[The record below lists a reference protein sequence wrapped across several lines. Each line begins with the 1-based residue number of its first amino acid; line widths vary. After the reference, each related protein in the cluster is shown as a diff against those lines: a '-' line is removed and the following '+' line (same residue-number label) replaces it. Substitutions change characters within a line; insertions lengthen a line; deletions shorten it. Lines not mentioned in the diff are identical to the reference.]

1 MNFSLE
7 KSCKIMFSSFKRN
20 VLFHNFTH
28 RSHFLPGMS
37 QMPVYFVSN
46 VSVIPVAE
54 VKASYLDFLKS
65 HLLTCYDVCKRIW
78 M

>member
-1 MNFSLE
+1 
-7 KSCKIMFSSFKRN
+7 
-20 VLFHNFTH
+20 
-28 RSHFLPGMS
+28 
-37 QMPVYFVSN
+37 MPVYFVSN
-46 VSVIPVAE
+46 VFVIPVAE